1 MICFIL
7 GFVVTLIGAFAG
19 EWLVERWD
27 LGPKG
32 AISLG
37 WMMGMA
43 FGVVVFA
50 ISMSAP

>member
-1 MICFIL
+1 MISFIL
-7 GFVVTLIGAFAG
+7 GFIVTLFGAFVG
-19 EWLVERWD
+19 EWIVERCD